1 MNSIILRV
9 INNPKS
15 KTSLLCFANDI
26 KPFTLPKAKHK
37 NLKPGTYVADLKI
50 NPVTNFVF
58 GVKVWQQLATTKKQK
73 KK

>member
-26 KPFTLPKAKHK
+26 KPFTLAKAKHK
-37 NLKPGTYVADLKI
+37 SLKPGTYVADLKI
-50 NPVTNFVF
+50 NPVTNFVY
-58 GVKVWQQLATTKKQK
+58 GVKVREQLAIK
-73 KK
+73 KKSKK